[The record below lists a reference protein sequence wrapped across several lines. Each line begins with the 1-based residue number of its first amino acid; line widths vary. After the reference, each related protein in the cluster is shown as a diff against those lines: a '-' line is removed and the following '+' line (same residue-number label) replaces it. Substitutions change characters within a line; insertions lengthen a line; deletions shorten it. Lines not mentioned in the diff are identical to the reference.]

1 MHPTAVVSV
10 VLKHMSLFLFHLGGI
25 LQLIFGK
32 SVTASFLLFD
42 LYSLLFWFIAFFF
55 FSHTY
60 LPCGVLFG
68 ACIPIIRLL
77 QLFSFLLLCL
87 SIFPRYLFFR
97 VMCNYVLYC
106 LMLVNARC
114 FIYVQI
120 QRAGN

>member
-55 FSHTY
+55 PIHTFLVEFYLVHVYPLFAFCLYFFFSCY
-60 LPCGVLFG
+60 AF
-68 ACIPIIRLL
+68 
-77 QLFSFLLLCL
+77 LFSRD
-87 SIFPRYLFFR
+87 I
-97 VMCNYVLYC
+97 
-106 LMLVNARC
+106 C
-114 FIYVQI
+114 FS
-120 QRAGN
+120 G

>member
-55 FSHTY
+55 PYIPSLWSFISCMYTHYSPFGTIFFSPVMPFY
-60 LPCGVLFG
+60 FPEISVFQGDVQLCFVLF
-68 ACIPIIRLL
+68 
-77 QLFSFLLLCL
+77 
-87 SIFPRYLFFR
+87 
-97 VMCNYVLYC
+97 
-106 LMLVNARC
+106 NA
-114 FIYVQI
+114 
-120 QRAGN
+120 G